1 LDADILAYFEHIDH
15 KILIIILTR
24 VMNLLRDYGHHV
36 QYSVFECRLE
46 PRQIRKLKN
55 GLSLHIDPTDSIRIY
70 YLCKDEVDR
79 VDILGTG
86 DRTPEDLFY
95 LH

>member
-1 LDADILAYFEHIDH
+1 MSQFLVVSYDISNDRQRT
-15 KILIIILTR
+15 K
-24 VMNLLRDYGHHV
+24 VMNLLRDFGRHV

-55 GLSLHIDPTDSIRIY
+55 GLMLHINPTDSIRFY
-70 YLCKDEVDR
+70 YLCKDDVDR
-79 VDILGTG
+79 VEILGRG